1 MTEQTQILAQAIGE
15 ALKIIEKNINK
26 AIDDRFDALH
36 EHSDLET
43 DAAEK
48 FTEEKIRSTVRAEL
62 RDIVNGG
69 EITVDADLSM

>member
-1 MTEQTQILAQAIGE
+1 MTEIQTQILAQAIGE

-26 AIDDRFDALH
+26 TIDDRFDALH

-48 FTEEKIRSTVRAEL
+48 FTEEQLRSTVRE
-62 RDIVNGG
+62 
-69 EITVDADLSM
+69 E